1 MDLELKEEGWTRDT
15 NLGII
20 RLEVIFKAMR
30 MNETIGKII
39 EDSEEKEMWHKV
51 LKIFRDFIK

>member
-30 MNETIGKII
+30 MNETIR
-39 EDSEEKEMWHKV
+39 E
-51 LKIFRDFIK
+51 

>member
-39 EDSEEKEMWHKV
+39 EDSEEKEMWH
-51 LKIFRDFIK
+51 